1 MLSTIIGLLLTA
13 SVSTTTPV
21 ITLESVEQPKAE
33 APKEGEQEKIKS
45 LITKVF
51 GKDAPTMIKVA
62 ECESSLRQHDNNG
75 LVLRGVVDKKDSG
88 VFQINLRYHLEEA
101 EALKLDIDKLEHN
114 IIYAKLLYDKYGLQ
128 PWKASKPCWNK

>member
-1 MLSTIIGLLLTA
+1 MLTA
-13 SVSTTTPV
+13 QVSTTTP
-21 ITLESVEQPKAE
+21 IIALERVE
-33 APKEGEQEKIKS
+33 APKVEATKTDEEEKIKS

-51 GKDAPTMIKVA
+51 GDEAPTMIKVA

-75 LVLRGVVDKKDSG
+75 LVLRGIVDKKDSG

-101 EALKLDIDKLEHN
+101 EALGLDIDKLEHN
-114 IIYAKLLYDKYGLQ
+114 IIYAKLLYEKYGLQ

>member
-1 MLSTIIGLLLTA
+1 MLSTLVGLWLTA
-13 SVSTTTPV
+13 SVSTTTPTIALV
-21 ITLESVEQPKAE
+21 SVEAPKAE
-33 APKEGEQEKIKS
+33 APKTSEQEKVKN

-51 GKDAPTMIKVA
+51 GEDAPTMIKVA

-101 EALKLDIDKLEHN
+101 EAFKLDIDKLEHN